1 MSVSEEETLGIKNS
15 EILSRYSTAQIR
27 EMKEAFK
34 LFDKDGDGSITTE
47 ELGTVMRNLGQF
59 PSMDELKMMLK
70 EIDID
75 GDGTFCFE
83 EFVQV
88 MANMGGLCEQ
98 SEEDEE
104 KELRQAFTLFDKRGC
119 GYICASDIRAILQC
133 MGEDLTEEEIDE
145 MIAEV
150 DIDGDGRI
158 DYDEFIACVC
168 SEGDKVMTKI
178 EQADPDSPRTEEI
191 INAPYKKPRR
201 PGDAHRNADPATS
214 PAQDGNE

>member
-1 MSVSEEETLGIKNS
+1 MSHSIYSENS
-15 EILSRYSTAQIR
+15 LDDSMSDLSPEHQRRKRLRRMRGMKELYSSILDKYSPAQIR
-27 EMKEAFK
+27 ELKEAFR

-59 PSMDELKMMLK
+59 PSIDELKQMIQ

-75 GDGTFCFE
+75 GDGLFSFE
-83 EFVQV
+83 EFAQV
-88 MANMGGLCEQ
+88 MANMGGISEN

-104 KELRQAFTLFDKRGC
+104 EELRQAFRVFDKSGC
-119 GYICASDIRAILQC
+119 GYITPSDLRCVLQC

-158 DYDEFIACVC
+158 DFEEFITCMK
-168 SEGDKVMTKI
+168 EQDEDGDKDSIGSPTDI
-178 EQADPDSPRTEEI
+178 PPDRLI
-191 INAPYKKPRR
+191 
-201 PGDAHRNADPATS
+201 
-214 PAQDGNE
+214 

>member
-1 MSVSEEETLGIKNS
+1 MLQAIPEKVDKTN
-15 EILSRYSTAQIR
+15 ILNKYSDTQIR
-27 EMKEAFK
+27 ELRQAFQ
-34 LFDKDGDGSITTE
+34 LFDKDGDGSISTE

-59 PSMDELKMMLK
+59 PSMDELNQMLR

-75 GDGTFCFE
+75 GDGTFSFE

-88 MANMGGLCEQ
+88 MANVGGISEN

-104 KELRQAFTLFDKRGC
+104 EELRQAFRVFDKSGC
-119 GYICASDIRAILQC
+119 GYITPSDLRAVLQC

-158 DYDEFIACVC
+158 DFEEFITCMRSDDEDDDE
-168 SEGDKVMTKI
+168 SEDEIREEVD
-178 EQADPDSPRTEEI
+178 EEHEENQEDS
-191 INAPYKKPRR
+191 NL
-201 PGDAHRNADPATS
+201 
-214 PAQDGNE
+214 

>member
-1 MSVSEEETLGIKNS
+1 MSKKKDSD
-15 EILSRYSTAQIR
+15 ILSKYSPGQIR
-27 EMKEAFK
+27 ELREAFK
-34 LFDKDGDGSITTE
+34 LFDKDGDGSITAE

-59 PSMDELKMMLK
+59 PSTDELNMMLK

-75 GDGTFCFE
+75 GDGTFSFE

-88 MANMGGLCEQ
+88 MANMGGLSEQ

-104 KELRQAFTLFDKRGC
+104 KELRQAFTVFDKTGC

-133 MGEDLTEEEIDE
+133 LGEDLTEEEIDE

-168 SEGDKVMTKI
+168 SDTDKDDGKV
-178 EQADPDSPRTEEI
+178 ESPRPVTSPKVSKSEPETPG
-191 INAPYKKPRR
+191 AR
-201 PGDAHRNADPATS
+201 PQVAAERNADPSTS
-214 PAQDGNE
+214 KVQDGPE

>member
-1 MSVSEEETLGIKNS
+1 MTTVNVDKTN
-15 EILSRYSTAQIR
+15 ILNKYSDTQIR
-27 EMKEAFK
+27 ELRQAFQ
-34 LFDKDGDGSITTE
+34 LFDKDGDGSISTE

-59 PSMDELKMMLK
+59 PSMDELNQMLR

-75 GDGTFCFE
+75 GDGTFSFE

-88 MANMGGLCEQ
+88 MANVGGISEN

-104 KELRQAFTLFDKRGC
+104 EELRQAFRVFDKSGC
-119 GYICASDIRAILQC
+119 GYITPSDLRAVLQC

-158 DYDEFIACVC
+158 DFEEFITCMRSDDEDDDE
-168 SEGDKVMTKI
+168 SEDEIREEVD
-178 EQADPDSPRTEEI
+178 EEHEENQEDS
-191 INAPYKKPRR
+191 NL
-201 PGDAHRNADPATS
+201 
-214 PAQDGNE
+214 

>member
-1 MSVSEEETLGIKNS
+1 MSLEDLSGIKDS
-15 EILSRYSTAQIR
+15 DILTRYSKGQIR
-27 EMKEAFK
+27 ELREAFK
-34 LFDKDGDGSITTE
+34 LFDKDGDGSITSE

-59 PSMDELKMMLK
+59 PSTDELTMMLK

-75 GDGTFCFE
+75 GDGTFSFE

-88 MANMGGLCEQ
+88 MANMGGLSEQ

-104 KELRQAFTLFDKRGC
+104 KELRQAFTVFDKSGC
-119 GYICASDIRAILQC
+119 GYISASDIRDILQC
-133 MGEDLTEEEIDE
+133 LGEDLTEEEIDE

-168 SEGDKVMTKI
+168 SENSTDKDDGKI
-178 EQADPDSPRTEEI
+178 DSPRRTPKTSQSEPESPG
-191 INAPYKKPRR
+191 AR
-201 PGDAHRNADPATS
+201 PKVQIERNADPS
-214 PAQDGNE
+214 KSQVQDGVE